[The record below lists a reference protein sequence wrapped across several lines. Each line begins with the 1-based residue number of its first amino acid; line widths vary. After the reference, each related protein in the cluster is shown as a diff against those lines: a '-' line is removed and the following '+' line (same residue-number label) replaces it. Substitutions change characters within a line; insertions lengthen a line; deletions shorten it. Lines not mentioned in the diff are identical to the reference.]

1 MSEKQEKYCV
11 LGATSFGGR
20 ATIESLLKEKHEV
33 LAIARRETPKKPFT
47 INNYGSK
54 KLNWIVADI
63 VTDTKKIISSINK
76 FKPDYIIDFMGQGMV
91 AQSWESPNQWYN
103 TNIAK
108 KSEMLKGLNWKE
120 FLKLY
125 VRIST
130 PEVFGSVDG
139 IITENKSFNPST
151 PYALSHATIDQHI
164 KLMANQT
171 NFPFIIARYAN
182 FYGPGQ
188 QLYRIVPK
196 AAFFALT
203 NKMLTLDGGGISERA
218 FIYKDD
224 ISSSLNAL
232 IANGKIGESYHFS
245 DTDCVSIRQVVQQ
258 IAECCGIEFK
268 NFTKNGAER
277 TGKDQR
283 YFMDINKAKTELGWK
298 PKVSLENGI
307 SETVEWVTKSLNCI
321 NPHLLNYHHIYRESY
336 E

>member
-1 MSEKQEKYCV
+1 MFEKPKKYCV

-20 ATIESLLKEKHEV
+20 AAIESLLTEKHEV
-33 LAIARRETPKKPFT
+33 LAIARRAMPAEPFN
-47 INNYGSK
+47 IYNNDSK

-63 VTDTKKIISSINK
+63 VLDTKKIISGINN
-76 FKPDYIIDFMGQGMV
+76 FRPDYIIDFMGQGMV

-108 KSEMLKGLNWKE
+108 KSELLKGLNWEE

-125 VRIST
+125 IRIST

-139 IITENKSFNPST
+139 LITEGKFFNPST
-151 PYALSHATIDQHI
+151 PYALSHATIDQHM
-164 KLMANQT
+164 KLMANQ
-171 NFPFIIARYAN
+171 NDFPFTIARYAN

-196 AAFFALT
+196 AVFFALT
-203 NKMLTLDGGGISERA
+203 NKVLTLDGGGISERA

-224 ISSSLNAL
+224 ISSSLKAL

-245 DTDCVSIRQVVQQ
+245 DTNCVSIRQVVQQ
-258 IAECCGIEFK
+258 IAECCGIDFQ
-268 NFTKNGAER
+268 NFTKNGVER

-298 PKVSLENGI
+298 PRVSLESGI

-321 NPHLLNYHHIYRESY
+321 NPHLLNYHHKYRESY